1 MKTVAIP
8 YNDPRLARSM
18 IFNLYFIFIY
28 LLCIVPDNF
37 ANISLEQA
45 TEFAENCMEGIAAG
59 SFNKRNIFFLYFIL
73 SKLYI

>member
-8 YNDPRLARSM
+8 YDDPRLANSM

-37 ANISLEQA
+37 ANISLDQA
-45 TEFAENCMEGIAAG
+45 IEFAENCMAGIAAG
-59 SFNKRNIFFLYFIL
+59 SFDKRNILFLYFIL
-73 SKLYI
+73 SKFHI